1 MSFNDDADVST
12 SSPDYLESPHEAKRK
27 ALMAKLEKQGKKD
40 AANKPGADLK
50 SLQLALLKS
59 QVTDKDEKQ
68 AKDQQ
73 AQKDAEP
80 VKAGTQTREQ
90 ELKSQTMK
98 ADAKPDTTQMTKQ
111 AQSQQKADEQL
122 KKDEVQGEDA

>member
-1 MSFNDDADVST
+1 MALDDDTDVST
-12 SSPDYLESPHEAKRK
+12 SSAQYLESPNSAKRK

-59 QVTDKDEKQ
+59 QVTDKDEKL

-80 VKAGTQTREQ
+80 VKGGTKTREQ
-90 ELKSQTMK
+90 ELKSQTMD
-98 ADAKPDTTQMTKQ
+98 ATAKPDITQMTKQ
-111 AQSQQKADEQL
+111 AQSQQKADKKL
-122 KKDEVQGEDA
+122 KEEEVQGEDA